1 MRTVVAAID
10 IFKGSLSS
18 LPAGEAVREAGVC
31 RNLSDTAEQ
40 VFRLLAPIQ

>member
-18 LPAGEAVREAGVC
+18 LPTGEAAREAGVC
-31 RNLSDTAEQ
+31 RSLNDTAEQ
-40 VFRLLAPIQ
+40 VFRLLALKR